1 MESKK
6 YYHSVK
12 RKIEGQRAWSQGGNQ
27 TTTVAKKKPIRAKSI
42 RYDLRDM
49 SIPKFPAHLKKRL
62 WENLDL
68 RYFWI
73 LLASF
78 IFNIGLMLLIYK
90 NTSLEISEESM
101 AKIQK
106 KYARLIV
113 DKTFADRKEDLEKK
127 TPWSARSSKPAT
139 EKTTTRSGDED
150 AGRARRRATRANTS
164 QETKMLDVESFYDER
179 TAGRIGS
186 GGNRNA
192 VSAQIGNVGLLEYMK
207 GKIITSKVDAAFL
220 DHTDRMNRNFVRTI
234 DGLNASDLAQAGLGN
249 GGYAGGTGAGNGGST
264 GQGPTN
270 QIRTERM
277 IAKPQAREIFGA
289 DNPLEEIKTT
299 RMEKVET
306 FEKTTPTMSEMASR
320 KPRTVKRTAAEIS
333 ATLREHNQAIQDC
346 YKTALRKEVQLKGK
360 IIVRISINPEGKVV
374 DVQIVSS
381 TLNHEGMEQ
390 CIVNRIKRWNDFGIC
405 PTQTESISF
414 QQTYNF
420 GE

>member
-12 RKIEGQRAWSQGGNQ
+12 RKIEGERAWSQGGNQ

-42 RYDLRDM
+42 RYDLRDI
-49 SIPKFPAHLKKRL
+49 SIPQFPAHLKKRL

-90 NTSLEISEESM
+90 NTSLEISDESL

-106 KYARLIV
+106 QYARLIV
-113 DKTFADRKEDLEKK
+113 DKNFTGRKEDSGKK
-127 TPWSARSSKPAT
+127 TPWSTQSAKPAA
-139 EKTTTRSGDED
+139 EKMTRSGED
-150 AGRARRRATRANTS
+150 GTGRARRRATRANTS

-179 TAGRIGS
+179 SAGRIGS

-234 DGLNASDLAQAGLGN
+234 DGLNASDLAQGGPGN
-249 GGYAGGTGAGNGGST
+249 GGYAGGTGTGNGGST
-264 GQGPTN
+264 GQGKTN

-277 IAKPQAREIFGA
+277 VAKPQAREVFGA

-306 FEKTTPTMSEMASR
+306 FEKTTPTMTEMASR

-333 ATLREHNQAIQDC
+333 ATLREHNHAIQDC
-346 YKTALRKEVQLKGK
+346 YKTALRKEIQLKGK
-360 IIVRISINPEGKVV
+360 IIVRISINPEGKVA

-405 PTQTESISF
+405 PTQTENISF